1 MKIVILDAYTVNPG
15 DLTWH
20 PLEEMADLVIYDR
33 TQPEQVV
40 ERCKGAEIVLT
51 NKVILDAEVLNHL
64 PHLTYIGVLATGYNG
79 APKGLPNCC
88 DLNSCLRQE
97 MGIPSG
103 ERHELC
109 RAVHAENNA
118 ITQCA
123 VNGVSCKGG
132 TLYVTDSPC
141 NMCLKQIINAGIVR
155 IVAGRMY
162 PDKLSEELL
171 KDSGILF
178 EVYEKQV

>member
-1 MKIVILDAYTVNPG
+1 MERISWDEYFMSMAELASRRSTCIRRQVGAVIVKDHQL
-15 DLTWH
+15 
-20 PLEEMADLVIYDR
+20 
-33 TQPEQVV
+33 
-40 ERCKGAEIVLT
+40 
-51 NKVILDAEVLNHL
+51 
-64 PHLTYIGVLATGYNG
+64 LATGYNG

-97 MGIPSG
+97 LGIPSG

-155 IVAGRMY
+155 IVAGKMY

-171 KDSGILF
+171 RDSGILF
-178 EVYEKQV
+178 EVYNKDA

>member
-1 MKIVILDAYTVNPG
+1 MPRISWDEYFMSMAELASKRSTCIRRQVGAVIVKDHQL
-15 DLTWH
+15 
-20 PLEEMADLVIYDR
+20 
-33 TQPEQVV
+33 
-40 ERCKGAEIVLT
+40 
-51 NKVILDAEVLNHL
+51 
-64 PHLTYIGVLATGYNG
+64 LATGYNG

-88 DLNSCLRQE
+88 DINSCLRQE
-97 MGIPSG
+97 LGIPSG

-132 TLYVTDSPC
+132 TLYVTASPC

-155 IVAGRMY
+155 IVAKELY

-171 KDSGILF
+171 KDSGIKF
-178 EVYEKQV
+178 EIYENKD